1 MIPSEHDLK
10 TAPAFS
16 VIIPVYN
23 DWAPLVGC
31 LQSLDEQI
39 DPPGFE
45 VIVVDDGS
53 AEQVPGAVN
62 CAGRPYACRVLRQ
75 EHTGIA
81 AARNHGIRAAN
92 GQVVL
97 FVDADCRL
105 DANCL
110 AALNAV
116 ISSSPEHDYFQL
128 RLTGDL
134 SNLLGR
140 AEELRLAAFQR
151 LKLQPDSRIRYL
163 NTAGF
168 AIRRS
173 KLTGAEVFHPGTMRG
188 EDTLLLAQLMQTGEL
203 PLFVP
208 GAVVEHSISLS
219 LIECLRKD
227 LRSVQQES
235 RAYEMI
241 AAKGVRIRVSHSE
254 RLQLLRSMWKAAG
267 QDSIGRSAWFVVV
280 LRQALQRIVSYRHQ
294 YLQIGPS
301 GLERRL

>member
-1 MIPSEHDLK
+1 MVPSEHDLK
-10 TAPAFS
+10 TAPVFS

-23 DWAPLVGC
+23 DWVPLVGC
-31 LQSLDEQI
+31 LQSLNEQV
-39 DPPGFE
+39 DFPGFE

-53 AEQVPGAVN
+53 SECADGAVD
-62 CAGRPYACRVLRQ
+62 CSGGPYPCKVLRQ
-75 EHTGIA
+75 EHAGIA
-81 AARNHGIRAAN
+81 AARNNGIRAAN
-92 GQVVL
+92 GEVVL

-105 DANCL
+105 DPNCL
-110 AALNAV
+110 RALNAA
-116 ISSSPEHDYFQL
+116 ISSSPKHDYFQL
-128 RLTGDL
+128 RLTGDR

-168 AIRRS
+168 AIRRGRV
-173 KLTGAEVFHPGTMRG
+173 KGAEVFHPGTMRG

-203 PLFVP
+203 PLFIP
-208 GAVVEHSISLS
+208 GAVVEHAISLS
-219 LIECLRKD
+219 MIECLRKD

-235 RAYEMI
+235 RAYEII
-241 AAKGVRIRVSHSE
+241 AARGVRIRVSHSE
-254 RLQLLRSMWKAAG
+254 RLQLLRSMWKAAR

-294 YLQIGPS
+294 YLRIGS
-301 GLERRL
+301 RGLERQL

>member
-1 MIPSEHDLK
+1 MVPSEHDLK
-10 TAPAFS
+10 TAPVFS

-23 DWAPLVGC
+23 DWVPLVGC
-31 LQSLDEQI
+31 LQSLNEQV
-39 DPPGFE
+39 DPPPFE

-53 AEQVPGAVN
+53 SEGADGTAA
-62 CAGRPYACRVLRQ
+62 CSERSYACRVLRQ

-81 AARNHGIRAAN
+81 TARNNGIRAAN
-92 GQVVL
+92 GEVVL
-97 FVDADCRL
+97 YVDADCRL
-105 DANCL
+105 NPNCL
-110 AALNAV
+110 AALNAA
-116 ISSSPEHDYFQL
+116 IASSPKHDYFQL
-128 RLTGDL
+128 RLTGDR

-173 KLTGAEVFHPGTMRG
+173 RLNGVEVFHPETMRG

-208 GAVVEHSISLS
+208 GAVVEHAISLS
-219 LIECLRKD
+219 MIECLRKD
-227 LRSVQQES
+227 LRSVRQES
-235 RAYEMI
+235 TAYEMI
-241 AAKGVRIRVSHSE
+241 AAKGMRIRVSHSE

-267 QDSIGRSAWFVVV
+267 HDSIGRSAWFVVV
-280 LRQALQRIVSYRHQ
+280 VRQALQRIVSYRHQ
-294 YLQIGPS
+294 YLRIGS
-301 GLERRL
+301 RGLERQL